1 MEKKTNTKER
11 PTHANIP
18 HLDDESIF
26 DVGKLLHIGTK
37 ERERDDDEGRK
48 STLMKDMDNLH

>member
-18 HLDDESIF
+18 HLHDESIF

-37 ERERDDDEGRK
+37 EREMMMREGRA
-48 STLMKDMDNLH
+48 H